1 MLKDRL
7 IVGVV
12 GAALAILILLTGEI
26 TLGIAVSVLA
36 LMALAEIYGAI
47 GIIKSNL
54 PLSIIGASSSLAVLI
69 FCNFGLSSAISG
81 VLFAFLMALMIYMV
95 VTHKSNHL
103 SDVAMCFFATVY
115 SVFLM
120 AHLIL
125 IRKSENGAFLIW
137 IPLITAWLSDT
148 MAYTFG
154 RLFGK
159 HKLIPQVSPKKT
171 VEGAAGGVVGGVVFM
186 MVYGAIC
193 AFGFNMPVAWW
204 KLVSLGLLGSIISQ
218 FGDLAAS
225 WIKRERGIKDFSNLL
240 PGHGGVLDRF
250 DSVLFTAPLVYYFN
264 LLFKI
269 F

>member
-7 IVGVV
+7 IVGVI
-12 GAALAILILLTGEI
+12 GAALAVLILLTGEI
-26 TLGIAVSVLA
+26 TLGIAVSLLA
-36 LMALAEIYGAI
+36 MMGLAEIYGAL
-47 GIIKSNL
+47 GFFKSDL
-54 PLSIIGASSSLAVLI
+54 PIAVIGAAASLASLI
-69 FCNFGLSSAISG
+69 FCNFGNTAGFLAVI
-81 VLFAFLMALMIYMV
+81 FIFLMALMVYMV
-95 VTHKSNHL
+95 VTHKSSSL
-103 SDVAMCFFATVY
+103 SDTAMCFFATVY

-125 IRKSENGAFLIW
+125 IRKSENGVFLIW
-137 IPLITAWLSDT
+137 IPIITAWLSDT

-159 HKLIPQVSPKKT
+159 HKLIPAVSPKKT

-186 MVYGAIC
+186 MVFGAIC
-193 AFGFNMPVAWW
+193 AFGFNMPTAWW
-204 KLVSLGLLGSIISQ
+204 KLVAVGLFGSIISQ
-218 FGDLAAS
+218 FGDLGAS
-225 WIKRERGIKDFSNLL
+225 WIKREKGIKDFSNLL

-250 DSVLFTAPLVYYFN
+250 DSVLFTAPFVYYFN

>member
-12 GAALAILILLTGEI
+12 GAALAVLILLTGEI
-26 TLGIAVSVLA
+26 TLGVAVSVLA
-36 LMALAEIYGAI
+36 LLGLAEIYNVLGFL
-47 GIIKSNL
+47 KSNK
-54 PLSIIGASSSLAVLI
+54 PISIIGAVVSAVALVL
-69 FCNFGLSSAISG
+69 CNFGVNSSLSASLFLLLI
-81 VLFAFLMALMIYMV
+81 VLLIYMV
-95 VTHKSNHL
+95 VVHENKCVF
-103 SDVAMCFFATVY
+103 DVGMCFFSTVY

-137 IPLITAWLSDT
+137 IPIITAWLSDT

-159 HKLIPQVSPKKT
+159 HKLIPLVSPKKT
-171 VEGAAGGVVGGVVFM
+171 VEGAAGGVVGSVVFM
-186 MVYGAIC
+186 MIYGAIC
-193 AFGFNMPVAWW
+193 SFGFNMPIAWG
-204 KLVSLGLLGSIISQ
+204 KLVAIGIFGSVFSQ

-225 WIKRERGIKDFSNLL
+225 WIKRESGKKDFGNLF

-250 DSVLFTAPLVYYFN
+250 DSVLFTAPFVYYFN